1 MLYTYTVISWIYMEY
16 SVYIIHVYCYI
27 VDIYGIFGVCYTR
40 ILLYR
45 GYIWNT
51 QCMLYIYTVISWI
64 YMEYSV
70 YVIHV
75 YCYIVDIYGILG
87 VCFST
92 DKSNYK
98 VIQ

>member
-16 SVYIIHVYCYI
+16 
-27 VDIYGIFGVCYTR
+27 R
-40 ILLYR
+40 
-45 GYIWNT
+45 
-51 QCMLYIYTVISWI
+51 CMLYTYTVISWI

-75 YCYIVDIYGILG
+75 YCYIVDIYGILS

-92 DKSNYK
+92 DTSNYK